1 MVKSYDYVYNK
12 ESFTSLLQLATSN
25 QYHTRFL
32 FHAVPD
38 VMLNSAY
45 IVYQRV
51 LLTLSS
57 GPQPVQAN

>member
-25 QYHTRFL
+25 RYRTRFL

-38 VMLNSAY
+38 VMLNSAH
-45 IVYQRV
+45 IAYQRV